1 MPKAI
6 SWPVLM
12 FCCALLLPGCQSLR
26 DVVARARDK
35 APAGNEAA
43 ESAKPAETAKA
54 PAATIAPGN
63 TMPGAAD
70 YAKANPLAAPPSETG
85 HSYPGTGVMVKPL
98 APPQPTPPVPGE
110 ETFNLNFEAADVRA
124 ISQSILGDYLHE
136 SFSIH
141 PQTTGTATI
150 RMSRPVPKRELI
162 PILEMLLRQNGQI
175 MVKEDGMYKIVP
187 QALGTRGTLTPQ
199 LAGAA
204 PLPNGFST
212 QIVQLKYVGAK
223 DMQRILEPYAIEP
236 ATSIRIDEPRNLVV
250 LSGAQLE
257 LKHML
262 EVIDLFDVDFLSGYS
277 IGLFPMQTD
286 VKSLSGDLDR
296 LFGNAAAGG
305 SPLAGIVRI
314 IPIERMNGLLVVTTQ
329 PKYLDEAKKWIDRL
343 DKSGGLAGGMRLN
356 VYAVQ
361 YGKAE
366 KLAQL
371 LSDVYGNR
379 QGGSTP
385 TLAPGQRP
393 GAIGTSPTTPTT
405 PGSTATPTPTPQSP
419 LQALANLAFQGSG
432 IGVSKDTRIIADTDN
447 NALLIL
453 ASPSDYETILA
464 ALRQLDVPRRQV
476 SVEVLVAEVTLTD
489 DLSFG
494 IDWFIKARNNTV
506 GSLRNP
512 NGSTT
517 AAGATLP
524 PSPTLAPGVD
534 PRTVIPTLGSGL
546 QLINMLNGDIR
557 AVLQALGADGRA
569 QVLSAPRTLVLD
581 NEKAQVNVGTQISV
595 NTGTSNNGTSS
606 TITTNQYISTGVILT
621 VTPRINSGGRVT
633 LDVAQEVSSAGV
645 PDTAGGNPPIN
656 TRKVTTVVNVASGQ
670 TIAMAGM
677 IQKDQS
683 TSSSGVP
690 LISKIPVLGGLFG
703 KQTLHNVRT
712 ELVVLITPI
721 VVNNLEESA
730 AVTDEFRKKLPSLEH
745 LFPKRVEQAPAV
757 K

>member
-6 SWPVLM
+6 SWPVLLL
-12 FCCALLLPGCQSLR
+12 CCALVLPGCQSLR

-35 APAGNEAA
+35 APAGNEAVVA
-43 ESAKPAETAKA
+43 AKPVDPAKA
-54 PAATIAPGN
+54 QGTPAAA
-63 TMPGAAD
+63 
-70 YAKANPLAAPPSETG
+70 LASAPPATDIAKPVAAIPVDNSHTF
-85 HSYPGTGVMVKPL
+85 PGTGVMVKPL
-98 APPQPTPPVPGE
+98 APAAAAPPVPGE

-150 RMSRPVPKRELI
+150 RMSRPVPRRELI

-212 QIVQLKYVGAK
+212 QIVQLKFVGAK

-379 QGGSTP
+379 QGGTTP

-393 GAIGTSPTTPTT
+393 GTIGTYPTSPTTPTT
-405 PGSTATPTPTPQSP
+405 PGSTTTPAPATVNP

-464 ALRQLDVPRRQV
+464 ALKQLDVPRRQV
-476 SVEVLVAEVTLTD
+476 SVEVMVAEVTLTD

-524 PSPTLAPGVD
+524 PSPTLAAGVD
-534 PRTVIPTLGSGL
+534 PRTVIPTLSSGL
-546 QLINMLNGDIR
+546 QLINTLNGDIR

-569 QVLSAPRTLVLD
+569 QVLSAPRILVLD

-595 NTGTSNNGTSS
+595 NTGTSTVTGGSVVTS
-606 TITTNQYISTGVILT
+606 NQYINTGVILT

-633 LDVAQEVSSAGV
+633 LDVTQEVSSAGV

-656 TRKVTTVVNVASGQ
+656 TRKAQTVVNVASGE
-670 TIAMAGM
+670 TMAMAGM
-677 IQKDQS
+677 IQKD
-683 TSSSGVP
+683 TETASSGVP
-690 LISKIPVLGGLFG
+690 LISKIPVIGGLFG

-721 VVNNLEESA
+721 VISNLDESR
-730 AVTDEFRKKLPSLEH
+730 AVTDEFRKKLPALEH
-745 LFPKRVEQAPAV
+745 LFPKRAEAPV
-757 K
+757 TK